1 MKFQNSGLFRSSL
14 SCQPGTLGFTCLQ
27 PGQTILRCV
36 VHTPGFLHWLLIV
49 FPVFCWIWILVLNA
63 IKKVDISSPAFGKN
77 VFISFCEFL
86 CSIVYSLYWILKTKK
101 PFFLAKRSLHDT
113 AEPCGKPLS
122 KPESCADSL
131 KPALAHLSTAAA
143 QWWDGGMVLATRFP
157 WLPAFCFF

>member
-1 MKFQNSGLFRSSL
+1 MKFQNSGLFRSFAFL
-14 SCQPGTLGFTCLQ
+14 STRDSGFHT
-27 PGQTILRCV
+27 PATWTDNSSCV

-49 FPVFCWIWILVLNA
+49 IPVFYWIWILILNA

-77 VFISFCEFL
+77 IFISFCEFL

-122 KPESCADSL
+122 KPESCSESL

-143 QWWDGGMVLATRFP
+143 QWWGGGTVLATRFP
-157 WLPAFCFF
+157 RLPAFCSF